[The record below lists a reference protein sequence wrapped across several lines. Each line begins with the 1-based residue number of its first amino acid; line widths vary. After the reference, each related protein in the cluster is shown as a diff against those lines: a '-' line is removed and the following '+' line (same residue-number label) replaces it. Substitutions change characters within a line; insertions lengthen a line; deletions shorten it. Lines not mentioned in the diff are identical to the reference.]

1 MNCYL
6 HPETIAVAFCR
17 SCGKPVCAICQ
28 RPFEGTVYCQ
38 DHVPVASYANP
49 GYANSGYANA
59 PDPNAPGVANPYVQ
73 PPPLPSVPPIQTSP
87 GLAFVLGL
95 IPGVG
100 AIYNGQYI
108 KGLVHVVIFA
118 SIISILNS
126 DVNAPSQAFFGIMLA
141 AFVIYMPFE
150 AYHTAKKRQIGVQV
164 EEWSSLLSQSRY
176 AGRAPIGPVILIVIG
191 ILFLL
196 DTLRVIEFREIG
208 RFWPVIL
215 IVVGAYMLYNRV
227 AGPGGSARNFSQ
239 TYTGPQT
246 NRTPA
251 DVADG
256 SHE

>member
-6 HPETIAVAFCR
+6 HPETAAVAFCR
-17 SCGKPVCAICQ
+17 SCGKPLCAICQ

-38 DHVPVASYANP
+38 DHAPVASYANT
-49 GYANSGYANA
+49 GYANPAGS
-59 PDPNAPGVANPYVQ
+59 NAPGAANPYVQ
-73 PPPLPSVPPIQTSP
+73 PLAASSVPPVQTSP
-87 GLAFVLGL
+87 ALAFILGW

-108 KGLVHVVIFA
+108 KGLVHVLIFA

-126 DVNAPSQAFFGIMLA
+126 DPNAPSDAFFGIMLA

-150 AYHTAKKRQIGVQV
+150 AYHTAKKRQVGIQLD
-164 EEWSSLLSQSRY
+164 EWSSLLAQSRY
-176 AGRAPIGPVILIVIG
+176 AGRAPIGPVILIIIG

-215 IVVGAYMLYNRV
+215 IVAGAYMLYNRV
-227 AGPGGSARNFSQ
+227 TGPGSNARTFAQPYS
-239 TYTGPQT
+239 TAP
-246 NRTPA
+246 RTDQGPA
-251 DVADG
+251 DIDG
-256 SHE
+256 ERP